1 MIFILFMLAL
11 IICFYGYVLVNFQKE
26 IVGNRRRKLSGAV
39 TIPLHLQHCRENEPE
54 QFSRQSHEFY
64 QLESPYLGPLFVVPR
79 RKQSVNQGA
88 KAAHARLVSA
98 INGADAAAVR
108 QTTVA
113 VCSPMDSDQGNVIQI
128 TARVS
133 ARG

>member
-1 MIFILFMLAL
+1 MIFILFVLAL
-11 IICFYGYVLVNFQKE
+11 VICFYGYVFVNFQKE
-26 IVGNRRRKLSGAV
+26 LAGNRHRKLLGAV
-39 TIPLHLQHCRENEPE
+39 TIPLHVQHSRENERE
-54 QFSRQSHEFY
+54 QFSRESHEFY

-88 KAAHARLVSA
+88 KAGHARLVSA
-98 INGADAAAVR
+98 INGADAAAIR

-113 VCSPMDSDQGNVIQI
+113 VCSPMDSDPGNVIQI
-128 TARVS
+128 SARVS